1 MIDRSARL
9 LERALLFTFAIHG
22 IAMLSMAFL
31 LLPGM
36 PGGGTADDLAR
47 THYLAAHPW
56 LWRLG
61 WLPWQLTAL
70 SDLLIALGL
79 LRASWVP
86 KLPAALTGLATM
98 AAILPD
104 QAGQIGWM
112 TRGLTLAQAGDAA
125 AYLAYESRIFER
137 TAVWGGT
144 FYTIGAIGWTWCL
157 ASGRTWNRWLTL
169 ISAVLWPLFL
179 YVNAGP
185 LLPVRWKPSPSFMA
199 AGNAIGF
206 LLLQAW
212 FALVAEQVLRRS
224 RPVTTYGRQA
234 PWRHPNRHFGPLV
247 DLVAN
252 SRFVR
257 ALTELLPVPAFVS
270 DITDVVYVN
279 YVVDAARLEPIVPLG
294 LELQRIGPEG
304 RFSLFTFLTFR
315 HGHFGPRI
323 FGPLRLLL
331 PSPIHTNWR
340 IHVRDPRS
348 GKHGI
353 SFVTNAIASTPNALG
368 ARWMSEGMP
377 MHVLAAAELR
387 AEQRRIDLKLDPGAG
402 SAPDAIAEFRLTGK
416 APESGPW
423 SAAFGSWREML
434 EYAVPQDRAL
444 STQPWHD
451 RVTRQEIRLDIPIAA
466 CEPLEGRVVSR
477 SASSIVGDA
486 EPFCFRVAAVQFR
499 FDSEEYDPLEA

>member
-9 LERALLFTFAIHG
+9 LERALLFTFVIHG

-36 PGGGTADDLAR
+36 PGGGTADDLVR
-47 THYLAAHPW
+47 IRYLAAHPW

-61 WLPWQLTAL
+61 WLPWQFTAL
-70 SDLLIALGL
+70 SDLLIAVGL
-79 LRASWVP
+79 LRAAWIP
-86 KLPAALTGLATM
+86 KLPAALTALATV
-98 AAILPD
+98 AAVLPD

-112 TRGLTLAQAGDAA
+112 TRGLALAQAGDAA
-125 AYLAYESRIFER
+125 AYLAYESRIFEW

-144 FYTIGAIGWTWCL
+144 FYTIGAIGWTWCF
-157 ASGRTWNRWLTL
+157 AAGRTWNRWLTL
-169 ISAVLWPLFL
+169 ISIVLWPLFL

-185 LLPVRWKPSPSFMA
+185 LLPVALRPSPSFVA
-199 AGNAIGF
+199 AGNAVGF

-224 RPVTTYGRQA
+224 RPDAAHGRLA
-234 PWRHPNRHFGPLV
+234 PWRHPNRLFGPLV

-270 DITDVVYVN
+270 DITDVIYVN
-279 YVVDAARLEPIVPLG
+279 YVVDAARLEPLVPEG
-294 LELQRIGPEG
+294 LALQRIGLEG
-304 RFSLFTFLTFR
+304 RYSLFTFLTFR
-315 HGHFGPRI
+315 HGHFGPRL
-323 FGPLRLLL
+323 FGPLRRLL

-353 SFVTNAIASTPNALG
+353 HFVTNAIASTPNALG
-368 ARWMSEGMP
+368 ARLMSEGMP

-387 AEQRRIDLKLDPGAG
+387 AEPGRFVLKLDPGAG
-402 SAPDAIAEFRLTGK
+402 SAPDAEAELRPTAK
-416 APESGPW
+416 SPESGPW

-451 RVTRQEIRLDIPIAA
+451 RVTRQEIRLEIPIEA
-466 CEPLEGRVVSR
+466 CEPLDGKVVSR
-477 SASSIVGDA
+477 AAASFVGDA
-486 EPFCFRVAAVQFR
+486 EPFCFRVAAVKFR
-499 FDSEEYDPLEA
+499 FDSEEHDPLEA